1 VAAPSRHT
9 WASRTACSLLYSR
22 PGYPFAF
29 KLELDRSAGEKQK
42 YVLSGEDEG
51 ETNEW
56 RLAIMRYSSAP
67 SAARSRIDEEAAGSA
82 LGTPRCRKMS
92 ADL

>member
-1 VAAPSRHT
+1 MRPAHCP
-9 WASRTACSLLYSR
+9 R

-67 SAARSRIDEEAAGSA
+67 SAARNRIDEEAAGSA